1 MLKELARKVYNPVV
15 LLLSPDP
22 RPTSIAG
29 VSAEYRVESYVEL
42 WQVRDFMGESEF
54 VKSIIDE
61 IDSEDVIW
69 DVGANAGL
77 FSVLFAKCTEN
88 VHAFEPESAN
98 SERLQENAYLNEVW
112 ENIVIHNI
120 ALSDESGTT
129 SMVISETDKPI
140 RPSARLG
147 SSTINQ
153 NSNGQVEQVEIKKG
167 DDIDVDSPDIL
178 KIDVEGHE
186 LEVLKGLKQRLPDC
200 RLVFIEVHTGL
211 GVEIKDVKTVLK
223 NAGLETTVIN
233 QREND
238 GGVFIRAE

>member
-1 MLKELARKVYNPVV
+1 MLKKLARKLYNPIV

-29 VSAEYRVESYVEL
+29 ISAKYRVESYVEL

-54 VKSIIDE
+54 VESILDE
-61 IDSEDVIW
+61 IGSEDVIW

-88 VHAFEPESAN
+88 VHAFEPESVNA
-98 SERLQENAYLNEVW
+98 ERLEENAYLNGVC
-112 ENIVIHNI
+112 ENIVIHDI
-120 ALSDESGTT
+120 ALSDKSGTT
-129 SMVISETDKPI
+129 EMVISETEKPI

-147 SSTINQ
+147 NPTNQ
-153 NSNGQVEQVEIKKG
+153 DSNEQVEQVEIKKG
-167 DDIDVDSPDIL
+167 DSIDVDSPDIL

-186 LEVLKGLKQRLPDC
+186 LKVLKGLKQRLPDC

-211 GVEIKDVKTVLK
+211 GVKIEDVKSVLK

-238 GGVFIRAE
+238 GGIFIRAE